1 LDALIQR
8 VDEMK
13 LYHQETRG
21 IVDQLRLDMARL
33 TEKVRLAAAIGA
45 IIGAGFAS
53 IVAQVLVRL
62 GS

>member
-21 IVDQLRLDMARL
+21 IVG
-33 TEKVRLAAAIGA
+33 LAAAIGA